1 MTDFRLKIIL
11 GSVATVLLITLLDKL
26 KSIPGGLILS
36 GLFLGSMILAA
47 IIIGCLLLTPVV
59 RILLRNYSFLT
70 VFFILASIS
79 FLVFHYHLYSPTL
92 TIIVPNGYTG
102 EVSLVRSKAKDN
114 ILTVD
119 SNGIGYLN
127 RWTFGKVYTKP
138 IVRQADGKNLEK
150 NLVGFNASAFFG
162 AGKSCCIDGLFIE
175 SINFEIVPDDKT
187 GTKQYYSHNL
197 ITLVDKRLVKL
208 SKPDKYTQ
216 VDTGLVILDTVD
228 SDINPVRDDN

>member
-1 MTDFRLKIIL
+1 MRDFRLNIIF

-47 IIIGCLLLTPVV
+47 IVISCLLLTPAV

-70 VFFILASIS
+70 VFCILVSVS
-79 FLVFHYHLYSPTL
+79 FLAFHYHLYSPTL

-102 EVSLVRSKAKDN
+102 EVSLVLSKTKDN

-119 SNGIGYLN
+119 SNGIGYFN
-127 RWTFGKVYTKP
+127 RWTFSKVYTKP
-138 IVRQADGKNLEK
+138 IVRQADGRNLEK

-162 AGKSCCIDGLFIE
+162 TGKSCCIDGLFIE
-175 SINFEIVPDDKT
+175 SINFEIVPDDKI
-187 GTKQYYSHNL
+187 GRKQYYSKDL
-197 ITLVDKRLVKL
+197 TTLVDRRLVAL
-208 SKPDKYTQ
+208 SKPDKYTK

-228 SDINPVRDDN
+228 SNINPVRGDN